1 MTTPKPIFSDEVMLA
16 AWKESHTSGAQ
27 ITLWLADPAQLDV
40 FRGMTVRKGNTA
52 GQRLMCVL
60 VEIGE
65 DEKPV
70 AKREEP
76 APAATPA
83 APERGPGS
91 ELGNILHRVG
101 WFANPALWRALH
113 ERKIWTL
120 GAHKLWIEA
129 QPCDGPAIVS
139 SPMISATNPLGQCF
153 GDVVLHHC
161 DTAETPAAGGRL
173 QPDAPQKP
181 PHWYGIPLCNACHAW
196 AHGKSATRQ
205 DKRIMNMRAIAHASN
220 QAKAAVKGALGVESL
235 RDVHP
240 RAFIT
245 FADRI
250 GVRIPQAVRMLD
262 QVTA

>member
-16 AWKESHTSGAQ
+16 AWRESHTSGAQ

-76 APAATPA
+76 APAEKPA

-120 GAHKLWIEA
+120 GMHKKWVES
-129 QPCDGPAIVS
+129 QPCQGPLLAVAGECS
-139 SPMISATNPLGQCF
+139 

-161 DTAETPAAGGRL
+161 DTAETPAAGRAL

-181 PHWYGIPLCNACHAW
+181 PHWFGIGMCNVHHAW
-196 AHGKSATRQ
+196 AHGSGRDSATRE
-205 DKRIMNMRAIAHASN
+205 DKRMLNVRARAMAAEA
-220 QAKAAVKGALGVESL
+220 AKTRIKQEFRVESL
-235 RDVHP
+235 RDIRP
-240 RAFIT
+240 SDFII
-245 FADRI
+245 FADGI
-250 GVRIPQAVRMLD
+250 GVPIPQAVRMLE
-262 QVTA
+262 QVAA